1 MYKMRICRK
10 LSYELKELYESM
22 LSPEERERLPP
33 MFSHPHALIP
43 FLTGNLMPVRQRND
57 CGHITYTIRGEVL
70 RFLETKNKKICMIA
84 EFDG

>member
-1 MYKMRICRK
+1 MRICRK

-43 FLTGNLMPVRQRND
+43 FLQVILCQ
-57 CGHITYTIRGEVL
+57 CARG
-70 RFLETKNKKICMIA
+70 MIGVTLPILF
-84 EFDG
+84 EEKYYVF